1 IVGASICKSRLML
14 PFLLVDGG
22 RDFMVI
28 LHLFAI
34 SLKSIR
40 YKGNGMFIVVQYIS
54 FDSQEKIADSW
65 SLA

>member
-1 IVGASICKSRLML
+1 ML